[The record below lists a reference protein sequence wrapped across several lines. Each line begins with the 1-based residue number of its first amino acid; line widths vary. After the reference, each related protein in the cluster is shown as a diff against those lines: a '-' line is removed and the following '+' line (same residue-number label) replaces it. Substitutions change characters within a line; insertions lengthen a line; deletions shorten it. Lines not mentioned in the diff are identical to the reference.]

1 MVVLSDTVR
10 ICGRWF
16 QSVRKRVNLRMPKK
30 SAQRETDDLLETLV
44 FTLEIIADSNA
55 ESRRR
60 ISEAYENAQRLV
72 ATIPFAEGSPR
83 PRIVACLE
91 IFNAHKEAGRVEAAG
106 WMLTAI
112 QQRVG
117 EKNLPEWEKLQIV
130 VDKARHLL
138 VPTHN
143 VH

>member
-1 MVVLSDTVR
+1 
-10 ICGRWF
+10 
-16 QSVRKRVNLRMPKK
+16 MPKK
-30 SAQRETDDLLETLV
+30 SAQNETGDLLETLV
-44 FTLEIIADSNA
+44 FTLGIIVDSDAD
-55 ESRRR
+55 SRRR
-60 ISEAYENAQRLV
+60 ISEAYEKAQALV
-72 ATIPFAEGSPR
+72 AMIPFEEGSPR

-91 IFNAHKEAGRVEAAG
+91 VFSAHKEAGRVEAAG

-112 QQRVG
+112 QQRVA

-138 VPTHN
+138 VPAYD